1 MGDVGQSSPSSSLW
15 GEVRDLSHP
24 QTAHPRRMIMFESLL
39 SALESLFA
47 GLNSGGFLSMD
58 VNAMNA
64 GFNNQLNAQ
73 MQAAQNQMI
82 QSSMNNPQV
91 MQMYQAHRQQ
101 GGQLDIRTFCLQYAD
116 TAGFTPQGYANLAQS
131 RNQINNNDARNM
143 HAYHQHSSQL
153 QQQTVDHRNAIH
165 DKWAEQRS
173 ENLSGQSHYVNS
185 ADGTAWQLPNMA
197 SPGQTYRD
205 PASGNSFEMDPH
217 GQYWMNTGD
226 GWWQS
231 MHPRG

>member
-1 MGDVGQSSPSSSLW
+1 MFQS
-15 GEVRDLSHP
+15 
-24 QTAHPRRMIMFESLL
+24 IL
-39 SALESLFA
+39 SALESLC
-47 GLNSGGFLSMD
+47 GSMNSVNFLSMD

-73 MQAAQNQMI
+73 MQAAHNQMMH
-82 QSSMNNPQV
+82 SNMNNPQI
-91 MQMYQAHRQQ
+91 QGMYHTHRQQ
-101 GGQLDIRTFCLQYAD
+101 GGQLDFPTFCLRYAE
-116 TAGFTPQGYANLAQS
+116 TGGFTPQGYANLAHSQ
-131 RNQINNNDARNM
+131 NQINNNDARNM
-143 HAYHQHSSQL
+143 QAYHQHSSQL

-165 DKWAEQRS
+165 DKWADQRG

-185 ADGTAWQLPNMA
+185 ADGTAWQLPNTA

-205 PASGNSFEMDPH
+205 PASGNYFEMDPH

-231 MHPRG
+231 MHPQG